1 MSSILDALNKVEE
14 DRNAR
19 AASEDDADAPFV
31 PEAAA
36 DALLSSSK
44 KRRRA
49 ARRAPSFNWTPYV
62 YAAGGLAVV
71 ALIVGLSA
79 GVALLVGR
87 GSHSGAVA
95 VAAAKPAEKA
105 SVQAAVTESPGISAS
120 EPQKSSKPAD
130 AQAIKPPEKQHETGP
145 IPVEAKP
152 EAKAVSPEPKP
163 KPEEKAVRQTDAPP
177 VPSPA
182 VEAKASEPEPVKA
195 VAEKPAVKP
204 AAAPVKLA
212 KAAPSPAEE
221 PTMPLPS
228 MEAIDRARA
237 VVTEAKPPATVPM
250 HDSPTSFAPGR
261 AAEKR
266 APLVEDVDTLPRLGQ
281 TERERLGLGE
291 MRLNVLREAS
301 ASQPEGL
308 AIINL
313 KKVYVGEMIPGTN
326 ARLIAVRT
334 RVIAIEIE
342 GTGERFK
349 VMN

>member
-19 AASEDDADAPFV
+19 AASEDDADVPFV

-36 DALLSSSK
+36 DALLNSPK

-49 ARRAPSFNWTPYV
+49 ARRSPQYNWKPFV
-62 YAAGGLAVV
+62 YAGGGLAVIV
-71 ALIVGLSA
+71 LIVGLSA

-87 GSHSGAVA
+87 GNHSGAVA

-105 SVQAAVTESPGISAS
+105 SVQMAATESPKTPAP
-120 EPQKSSKPAD
+120 EPQTSPVPVDVQAVKPVEM
-130 AQAIKPPEKQHETGP
+130 PHETGLV
-145 IPVEAKP
+145 PVGAKS

-163 KPEEKAVRQTDAPP
+163 KPEEKAVPQPEAPP
-177 VPSPA
+177 VPAPA
-182 VEAKASEPEPVKA
+182 VETKASEPEPVKV
-195 VAEKPAVKP
+195 VAEKPAPKP
-204 AAAPVKLA
+204 ADAPVKLA
-212 KAAPSPAEE
+212 KAAPPPAEE
-221 PTMPLPS
+221 PTTPLPS
-228 MEAIDRARA
+228 LEAIERART
-237 VVTEAKPPATVPM
+237 VVTEAKPSATVPM

-266 APLVEDVDTLPRLGQ
+266 VPLVEDVDALPRLGQ

-334 RVIAIEIE
+334 RAIAIEID